1 MIDLTPL
8 DVRKKRGDF
17 RKVVRGYDAAAV
29 DDFLETV
36 AGRMEEL
43 VREQNAMAARVD
55 SMTDAIAAYRDR
67 ERAMNEAL
75 VSAQQLRED
84 VREQAA
90 READLVLREARA
102 EAERIVG
109 EARRQ
114 ATGAAEALRRIQGQ
128 RVRFLRLFR
137 TLVERQLA
145 GDRDGR
151 RPQRVPG
158 PRRRGRVRPRRRR
171 AGGLMARAHRAD
183 RGGRAGRPR
192 PHERATAR
200 RDHPGHG
207 AGRAGRAHPGGD
219 LHPLRG
225 DPRLPPLHR
234 GVAHGAAAPGHAGRQ
249 AGGGHAGALS
259 SLRGLHAAA
268 GHLSRAGD
276 AGAGGGHAD
285 REQRVRGDEPVLG
298 ARATWC

>member
-17 RKVVRGYDAAAV
+17 RKVVRGYDPAAV

-43 VREQNAMAARVD
+43 VREQNAVAARVD

-75 VSAQQLRED
+75 VSAQQLRQD

-102 EAERIVG
+102 EADRIVG

-114 ATGAAEALRRIQGQ
+114 ATAAHEALRRLQGQ

-137 TLVERQLA
+137 TLVERQLQEIEA
-145 GDRDGR
+145 EEDR
-151 RPQRVPG
+151 
-158 PRRRGRVRPRRRR
+158 
-171 AGGLMARAHRAD
+171 
-183 RGGRAGRPR
+183 
-192 PHERATAR
+192 TAAL
-200 RDHPGHG
+200 G
-207 AGRAGRAHPGGD
+207 
-219 LHPLRG
+219 RG
-225 DPRLPPLHR
+225 DDADDSAD
-234 GVAHGAAAPGHAGRQ
+234 GQ
-249 AGGGHAGALS
+249 GG
-259 SLRGLHAAA
+259 
-268 GHLSRAGD
+268 
-276 AGAGGGHAD
+276 
-285 REQRVRGDEPVLG
+285 
-298 ARATWC
+298 

>member
-17 RKVVRGYDAAAV
+17 RKVVRGYDPAAV

-43 VREQNAMAARVD
+43 VREQNAVAARVD
-55 SMTDAIAAYRDR
+55 SMTDAIAAYRER

-114 ATGAAEALRRIQGQ
+114 ATSAAEALRRIQGQ

-137 TLVERQLA
+137 TLVERQLQEIEA
-145 GDRDGR
+145 EEDRS
-151 RPQRVPG
+151 
-158 PRRRGRVRPRRRR
+158 
-171 AGGLMARAHRAD
+171 
-183 RGGRAGRPR
+183 
-192 PHERATAR
+192 ATL
-200 RDHPGHG
+200 G
-207 AGRAGRAHPGGD
+207 
-219 LHPLRG
+219 RG
-225 DPRLPPLHR
+225 DADESLPSD
-234 GVAHGAAAPGHAGRQ
+234 GQ
-249 AGGGHAGALS
+249 GG
-259 SLRGLHAAA
+259 
-268 GHLSRAGD
+268 
-276 AGAGGGHAD
+276 
-285 REQRVRGDEPVLG
+285 
-298 ARATWC
+298 

>member
-17 RKVVRGYDAAAV
+17 RKVVRGYDPAAV

-43 VREQNAMAARVD
+43 VREQNAVAARVD

-114 ATGAAEALRRIQGQ
+114 ATAAAEALRRLQGQ
-128 RVRFLRLFR
+128 RVRFLRIFR
-137 TLVERQLA
+137 TLVERQLQEIEIEE
-145 GDRDGR
+145 DRS
-151 RPQRVPG
+151 
-158 PRRRGRVRPRRRR
+158 
-171 AGGLMARAHRAD
+171 A
-183 RGGRAGRPR
+183 
-192 PHERATAR
+192 
-200 RDHPGHG
+200 
-207 AGRAGRAHPGGD
+207 
-219 LHPLRG
+219 
-225 DPRLPPLHR
+225 
-234 GVAHGAAAPGHAGRQ
+234 
-249 AGGGHAGALS
+249 
-259 SLRGLHAAA
+259 SLGK
-268 GHLSRAGD
+268 GD
-276 AGAGGGHAD
+276 AEDAALASDGQGG
-285 REQRVRGDEPVLG
+285 
-298 ARATWC
+298 

>member
-128 RVRFLRLFR
+128 RVRFLRIFR
-137 TLVERQLA
+137 TLVERQLQEIEMEE
-145 GDRDGR
+145 DRSASLG
-151 RPQRVPG
+151 
-158 PRRRGRVRPRRRR
+158 
-171 AGGLMARAHRAD
+171 
-183 RGGRAGRPR
+183 
-192 PHERATAR
+192 
-200 RDHPGHG
+200 
-207 AGRAGRAHPGGD
+207 
-219 LHPLRG
+219 RG
-225 DPRLPPLHR
+225 DADESAL
-234 GVAHGAAAPGHAGRQ
+234 AAEGQ
-249 AGGGHAGALS
+249 GG
-259 SLRGLHAAA
+259 
-268 GHLSRAGD
+268 
-276 AGAGGGHAD
+276 
-285 REQRVRGDEPVLG
+285 
-298 ARATWC
+298 